1 MITTGTRTIMRM
13 DINMAKQGTVQLH
26 SIRELFV
33 AGFGRSFWLFFLFA
47 IISGFVC
54 YYVKGSAVFEN
65 AILKDLHLLTS
76 AIPRIIAAV
85 SIAGL
90 IWAILPADKLTQY
103 IGRDQGIKSLIVA
116 LVVSI
121 LTPGGPSAAYPLL
134 AVLGVAGADR
144 GVLVT
149 YITGWSMLGL
159 QRILVWDIPFM
170 GAEFSITR
178 FLVCLPLPIIAG
190 LIARKIPMK
199 LTLNDP
205 PATVVSN

>member
-1 MITTGTRTIMRM
+1 
-13 DINMAKQGTVQLH
+13 MAKRMVESKTAIGDL
-26 SIRELFV
+26 L
-33 AGFGRSFWLFFLFA
+33 ADGFGRSFWLFLLFA
-47 IISGFVC
+47 VVSGFVC
-54 YYVKGSAVFEN
+54 YQVKGSVAFEY
-65 AILKDLHLLTS
+65 ALSRDLNLLASTL
-76 AIPRIIAAV
+76 PRIVAAV

-90 IWAILPADKLTQY
+90 IWAILPTDKLTQY
-103 IGRDQGIKSLIVA
+103 IGQDRGIKSLIVTM
-116 LVVSI
+116 VVSI

-134 AVLGVAGADR
+134 AMLGAAGADR

-190 LIARKIPMK
+190 LIARKIPIK
-199 LTLNDP
+199 LSLNEPDNR
-205 PATVVSN
+205 ARGQ